1 MSETPKE
8 KKTVRKPVN
17 EHASS
22 YDKPAKKANP
32 APKKAVPAKPAKK
45 TTTAKVVDAVDA
57 VVTFGEENPE
67 VFKDAVKA
75 VEPSVTDAQLET
87 VLEDVPSRW
96 VRFKK
101 FLGL

>member
-22 YDKPAKKANP
+22 YDKPVKKTNP

-67 VFKDAVKA
+67 VFKDAVEA

-87 VLEDVPSRW
+87 VLTKAPGFWAKV
-96 VRFKK
+96 KQL
-101 FLGL
+101 LGV

>member
-22 YDKPAKKANP
+22 YDKPAKKTNP

-45 TTTAKVVDAVDA
+45 TTTAKVEDQEVVETVVEAVQPP
-57 VVTFGEENPE
+57 VTE
-67 VFKDAVKA
+67 
-75 VEPSVTDAQLET
+75 AQLES
-87 VLEDVPSRW
+87 VLEDVPNRW